1 MDIDDAERIK
11 HRQIAFDP
19 LHPDQQQAHTAAQFL
34 ADVDGVLHAQAA
46 SPLLLQ
52 VRYDLL
58 KTTLEEIEEALR
70 DLGMHLDG
78 ALLIR
83 LRRAMHYYTED
94 TQRANWGCRRGE
106 HNCTKKVFANRYQ
119 VLEHGCRDQRPE
131 HWRRYL

>member
-1 MDIDDAERIK
+1 MDIADADRIK
-11 HRQIAFDP
+11 ERQIAFDP
-19 LHPDQQQAHTAAQFL
+19 LHPDSHQASTAAKFL
-34 ADVDGVLHAQAA
+34 ADVDGVLHAHPTA
-46 SPLLLQ
+46 PLLLQ

-58 KTTLEEIEEALR
+58 KVTQEEIEDALR
-70 DLGMHLDG
+70 ELGMHLDG

-83 LRRAMHYYTED
+83 LRRAMHYYMED

-106 HNCTKKVFANRYQ
+106 HNCTKKIFAKRYE